1 MKFGITD
8 FDEMREWIENIPNTN
23 PNVKEARLSI
33 FDCYR
38 YTEDYEAI
46 YQFITGMGGV
56 IE

>member
-8 FDEMREWIENIPNTN
+8 FDEMRDWIKRIPNSSPSMT
-23 PNVKEARLSI
+23 EIRLNI

>member
-1 MKFGITD
+1 MKLGITD
-8 FDEMREWIENIPNTN
+8 FDEMREWIENIPNTS
-23 PNVKEARLSI
+23 PNVKEARLNI